1 VFIGKARG
9 KAGSESW
16 LVLVVNMMFSFF
28 IGPVFFFVAEEWQ
41 GELS

>member
-1 VFIGKARG
+1 VFIGQAREKAV
-9 KAGSESW
+9 SESW
-16 LVLVVNMMFSFF
+16 LVFVVNMMFFFF